1 MTLLVGY
8 TPAQYAIMASDL
20 PLAWRSR
27 RGRYRDRQRTRR
39 QPAIV
44 IQVHEGTLGHK
55 GVLFL
60 GRGDRR
66 VVHPSGQGSAQ
77 IRRCR
82 PNSAALDL
90 HELVVDP
97 VVNRSGAMRM
107 VTNSGDRIIH
117 HRQTFRSSSDR

>member
-1 MTLLVGY
+1 VTLLVGY

-66 VVHPSGQGSAQ
+66 VVTRPARVP
-77 IRRCR
+77 RR
-82 PNSAALDL
+82 S
-90 HELVVDP
+90 VVAGRTQP
-97 VVNRSGAMRM
+97 LWTCTSW
-107 VTNSGDRIIH
+107 
-117 HRQTFRSSSDR
+117 

>member
-1 MTLLVGY
+1 M
-8 TPAQYAIMASDL
+8 
-20 PLAWRSR
+20 
-27 RGRYRDRQRTRR
+27 
-39 QPAIV
+39 
-44 IQVHEGTLGHK
+44 IQVHKGTLGHK

-66 VVHPSGQGSAQ
+66 LVHPSGQGSAQ

-97 VVNRSGAMRM
+97 VVNRSGATRM

-117 HRQTFRSSSDR
+117 HRQTFRSLVHHLVHSSSDPVEVRLEVKGSPVHVLSARPNDAPHRG